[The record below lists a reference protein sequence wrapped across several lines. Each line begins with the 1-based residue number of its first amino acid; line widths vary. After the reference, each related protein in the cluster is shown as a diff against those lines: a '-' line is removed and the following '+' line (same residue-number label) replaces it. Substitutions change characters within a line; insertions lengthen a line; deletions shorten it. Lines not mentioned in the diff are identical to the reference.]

1 LARNV
6 VRAPST
12 LTDRLRHK
20 QANDRLHDRMS
31 EPRSLVQ
38 SLMRGTHLICWAL
51 VVLGVVS
58 AVAPLAVG
66 TAIAVAIGLVLL
78 AAGALI
84 VLFGLRVRSAGR
96 GNLGLVIGAATALG
110 GLVLV
115 IQPGAGLWLVRAVLI
130 AYFLA
135 SGVSEVAMAWE
146 QRAEEEWG
154 WMLLGG
160 IVSVV
165 SAAVLWTG
173 WPISGARAIGL
184 VVGAKLA
191 SIGWA
196 IVRFHRHLDAV
207 GERVAGLRD
216 RLR

>member
-1 LARNV
+1 
-6 VRAPST
+6 
-12 LTDRLRHK
+12 
-20 QANDRLHDRMS
+20 MS
-31 EPRSLVQ
+31 EGRSLAQ
-38 SLMRGTHLICWAL
+38 SLMRGTHLVGWAL

-58 AVAPLAVG
+58 ALAPLALG
-66 TAIAVAIGLVLL
+66 TAIAVTIGLVLL

-84 VLFGLRVRSAGR
+84 VFFGLRARAAGR
-96 GNLGLVIGAATALG
+96 GNLGLVIGAVTALG

-115 IQPGAGLWLVRAVLI
+115 IQPGAGLWVVRAVLI

-135 SGVSEVAMAWE
+135 SGLSEVAMAWE

-160 IVSVV
+160 LVSVA
-165 SAAVLWTG
+165 SAMVLWTN

-184 VVGAKLA
+184 VVGVQLV

-196 IVRFHRHLDAV
+196 IVRFSRRLDAV
-207 GERVAGLRD
+207 GERVARLRD

>member
-1 LARNV
+1 
-6 VRAPST
+6 
-12 LTDRLRHK
+12 
-20 QANDRLHDRMS
+20 MS

-38 SLMRGTHLICWAL
+38 SLMRWTHRIGWAL
-51 VVLGVVS
+51 VVLGVAA

-66 TAIAVAIGLVLL
+66 TALAVTTGLILL
-78 AAGALI
+78 AAGVLI
-84 VLFGLRVRSAGR
+84 ILFGLSARSAGR
-96 GNLGLVIGAATALG
+96 GNLGLVIGAVTALSG
-110 GLVLV
+110 IVLV
-115 IQPGAGLWLVRAVLI
+115 VQPSAGLWVVRSILI
-130 AYFLA
+130 AYFVA
-135 SGVSEVAMAWE
+135 SGASEVVMAWE

-160 IVSVV
+160 LVSVA

-184 VVGAKLA
+184 VVGAKLV

-196 IVRFHRHLDAV
+196 IVRVHRRLDAV
-207 GERVAGLRD
+207 GERVAGLRA